1 MKGQRIT
8 GAVAARVA
16 SIAALAVVIGLAAY
30 SAALAQAAVS
40 GLKPLSPQPEP
51 KLIAPKLSVTYYDVK
66 VRWIDELVRFANVRE
81 GHPGEPLPM
90 LNYNTGAGNVL
101 TTDRKMLVGAYI
113 DGLMKFDVPGTY
125 QLAAVSNDGIRLY
138 VDGELIIDEPGVRG
152 TEFTDTTMVT
162 IEEPGWYGLHIKYFQ
177 RKGTAALELYWK
189 RPDKDGDLEI
199 VPAEAYAHILE

>member
-1 MKGQRIT
+1 MKVQRIT
-8 GAVAARVA
+8 RAFAARAA
-16 SIAALAVVIGLAAY
+16 SIAALAVVIGLATY
-30 SAALAQAAVS
+30 SAALAQATVS
-40 GLKPLSPQPEP
+40 GLKPISPQPEA
-51 KLIAPKLSVTYYDVK
+51 KSIAPMLSVTYYDVK
-66 VRWIDELVRFANVRE
+66 VRWIDEFERIANIRD
-81 GHPGEPLPM
+81 GRPGEPLPM

-101 TTDRKMLVGAYI
+101 TTNRKMLVGAYI
-113 DGLMKFDVPGTY
+113 DGLMKFDVAGTY

-152 TEFTDTTMVT
+152 TEFTDTTQVT